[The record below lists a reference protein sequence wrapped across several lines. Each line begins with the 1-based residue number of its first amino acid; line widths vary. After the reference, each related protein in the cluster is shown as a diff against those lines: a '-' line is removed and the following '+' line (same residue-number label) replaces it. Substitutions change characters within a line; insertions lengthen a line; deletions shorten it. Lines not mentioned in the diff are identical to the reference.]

1 MLTRKVA
8 VHAYSAEPTALINV
22 VRSSGSMEVPG
33 LPAHHDAPP
42 DPGERA
48 GHLLRQEGKIRIRV
62 YWIVEF
68 FGSGSVVTLR
78 VARPRV
84 YTWLGFVCLGL
95 TLAVSGCRGSGILAH

>member
-1 MLTRKVA
+1 
-8 VHAYSAEPTALINV
+8 
-22 VRSSGSMEVPG
+22 MEVPG

-84 YTWLGFVCLGL
+84 YTWLGFVCLRTYSCSFRMPRVRYLGAL
-95 TLAVSGCRGSGILAH
+95 M